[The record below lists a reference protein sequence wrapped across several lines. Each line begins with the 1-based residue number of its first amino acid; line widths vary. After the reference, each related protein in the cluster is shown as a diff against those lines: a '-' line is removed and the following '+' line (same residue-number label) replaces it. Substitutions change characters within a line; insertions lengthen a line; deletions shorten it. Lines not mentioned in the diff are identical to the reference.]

1 MGQLEALG
9 PGFPKEADACIG
21 EKRSRGD
28 RRRGRG
34 GRGALCVR
42 YVACELIASGVCL
55 VGFLSRQD
63 FSV

>member
-1 MGQLEALG
+1 MYR
-9 PGFPKEADACIG
+9 G
-21 EKRSRGD
+21 EKVQRGQEE
-28 RRRGRG
+28 RKG